1 MKKLILFILVFLIS
15 WFLFISGQIQ
25 GVFASDASLTPKEA
39 KEVRDKNCDINGDCF
54 DKESFKIN
62 VNTFSPWGGEILDK
76 VWTSSVED
84 KANFFL
90 GTAIQKMMIALWVL
104 ALLIMTAWGGFMI
117 LYTGKEEMLSKGKSL
132 FMAGII
138 SLFVALMSY
147 VFISVII
154 FILYH

>member
-1 MKKLILFILVFLIS
+1 M
-15 WFLFISGQIQ
+15 
-25 GVFASDASLTPKEA
+25 
-39 KEVRDKNCDINGDCF
+39 
-54 DKESFKIN
+54 
-62 VNTFSPWGGEILDK
+62 LDK
-76 VWTSSVED
+76 VWSSSVEE

-117 LYTGKEEMLSKGKSL
+117 IYSGQEEMLSKWKSL

-154 FILYH
+154 FILYHKQ

>member
-1 MKKLILFILVFLIS
+1 LRLIKLFLEKFFMKKIFLFFILFFSLIS
-15 WFLFISGQIQ
+15 SFSLFAERDCSG
-25 GVFASDASLTPKEA
+25 
-39 KEVRDKNCDINGDCF
+39 GDCF

-62 VNTFSPWGGEILDK
+62 VNTFSPWGGEMLDK
-76 VWTSSVED
+76 VWSSSVEE

-117 LYTGKEEMLSKGKSL
+117 IYSGQEEMLSKWKSL
-132 FMAGII
+132 FLAGII

-154 FILYH
+154 FILYHKQ